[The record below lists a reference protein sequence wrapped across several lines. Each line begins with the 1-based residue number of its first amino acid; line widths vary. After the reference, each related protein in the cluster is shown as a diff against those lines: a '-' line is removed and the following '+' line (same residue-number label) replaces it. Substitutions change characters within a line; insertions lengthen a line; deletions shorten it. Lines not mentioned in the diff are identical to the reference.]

1 MFQKIKTFWNN
12 FWLAI
17 KTAYNKAFKEVPK
30 ERTQEYRDTKRIN
43 FLARKSK
50 AEGLTDEEKAEQALL
65 RQEYVAEIRASF
77 SATLDST
84 VILNP
89 DGTKIPLKS
98 KKDQK

>member
-1 MFQKIKTFWNN
+1 MEREKI
-12 FWLAI
+12 
-17 KTAYNKAFKEVPK
+17 E
-30 ERTQEYRDTKRIN
+30 RIN

-50 AEGLTDEEKAEQALL
+50 AEGLTDAEKAEQALL

-89 DGTKIPLKS
+89 DGTKTPLRS
-98 KKDQK
+98 KKDKK